1 MRLRW
6 FAFRIACFLY
16 LQLMTS
22 SRVKHAQELRQ
33 VAATNNVVCEQD
45 KASKEKTK
53 TMVEE
58 LQSKSLTAPE
68 SDTVQPDWA
77 AHRATWLDET
87 SNALPHHRKGERG
100 QRKKGG
106 LAPKFSRAK
115 RNLEATLCL
124 RLFANPSK
132 T

>member
-1 MRLRW
+1 MMVIELCW

-22 SRVKHAQELRQ
+22 SRVKHAQELRLA
-33 VAATNNVVCEQD
+33 AATNNVAREQD
-45 KASKEKTK
+45 NSSKEKAK

-58 LQSKSLTAPE
+58 LQCKSLTAPE
-68 SDTVQPDWA
+68 SDTVQQDWA

-100 QRKKGG
+100 QRKKDG
-106 LAPKFSRAK
+106 LAPNASDSDADDLNGSETRIPIA
-115 RNLEATLCL
+115 C
-124 RLFANPSK
+124 
-132 T
+132 

>member
-1 MRLRW
+1 MMVIELCW

-33 VAATNNVVCEQD
+33 VAATNNVVREQD

-58 LQSKSLTAPE
+58 L
-68 SDTVQPDWA
+68 
-77 AHRATWLDET
+77 
-87 SNALPHHRKGERG
+87 
-100 QRKKGG
+100 
-106 LAPKFSRAK
+106 
-115 RNLEATLCL
+115 
-124 RLFANPSK
+124 
-132 T
+132 

>member
-1 MRLRW
+1 MMVIQLCW

-33 VAATNNVVCEQD
+33 VAATNNVVREQD

-58 LQSKSLTAPE
+58 L
-68 SDTVQPDWA
+68 
-77 AHRATWLDET
+77 
-87 SNALPHHRKGERG
+87 
-100 QRKKGG
+100 
-106 LAPKFSRAK
+106 
-115 RNLEATLCL
+115 
-124 RLFANPSK
+124 
-132 T
+132 